1 MKTGIIRRIDDLG
14 RIVIPREIIRKMNIN
29 EGDPLEICLD
39 GDKLYLEKYIASYE
53 YEKHILGII
62 ERLVTDDD
70 LTDEK
75 AKVIQLLKDACL
87 ILHPTEKGGVQE

>member
-14 RIVIPREIIRKMNIN
+14 RIGIPKEIRREMKIK

-39 GDKLYLEKYIASYE
+39 GDKICLEKYIASYE
-53 YEKHILGII
+53 YEKYIMGLI
-62 ERLVTDDD
+62 ERLITDAD

-75 AKVIQLLKDACL
+75 IKVISLLKEACL
-87 ILHPTEKGGVQE
+87 VLHPTEERNAE

>member
-14 RIVIPREIIRKMNIN
+14 RIVVPREIRRKMNIN

-53 YEKHILGII
+53 YEKHILGIV
-62 ERLVTDDD
+62 ERLLTDDC
-70 LTDEK
+70 LIDEK
-75 AKVIQLLKDACL
+75 AKVIQLLKDACI
-87 ILHPTEKGGVQE
+87 ILHSTEKGGVQE